1 MSDPEIITIG
11 EASKLLRIG
20 ERTAYQLAREGRL
33 AGAIKVG
40 NQWRIDRE
48 VLITWIKT
56 EATASA
62 RNAS

>member
-1 MSDPEIITIG
+1 MSVPEIITIG
-11 EASKLLRIG
+11 EASKILHIG

-48 VLITWIKT
+48 VLISWIKT